1 MSPEEQAHS
10 LGISGVA
17 PSAVSAESAPSTA
30 VTLYAPPRVPRPKR
44 VARSRIAR
52 LVAEGRTTAEIAR
65 EVGYSRQHVWR
76 LVRNSM
82 PMQQAVDEADAR
94 VDFDSTGRLLGVRP
108 VVADELARQA
118 SEGNVRVLLWLA
130 NKLKVADVS
139 APVKSRAEK
148 HAWAKGR

>member
-1 MSPEEQAHS
+1 MSPDNPGHDAVCPHS
-10 LGISGVA
+10 A
-17 PSAVSAESAPSTA
+17 EAADPAESAPSTA
-30 VTLYAPPRVPRPKR
+30 VTVYAPPRVPRPKR

-82 PMQQAVDEADAR
+82 PMQRAVDEADAL